1 MNKMNPRD
9 QKNYL
14 RRVLHDLFG
23 NTVDIERSIEEISSA
38 NSFDN
43 PDDYEKIISNLSSYR
58 GHKNFKSKNRKP
70 ECDFVIEDK
79 RIIIEYDE
87 RQHFSK
93 ARAICLTNY
102 PKDIKTFFDQS
113 TWIKLCKEFNAKD
126 NDPIDRDETRAFYD
140 TVRDIEAYRNGWYL
154 IRFYHG
160 EFDWADKNAL
170 KYLKAKIAAATKTK
184 LESTRSK
191 ARILRLA
198 LKTEYDLFNKD
209 KSATKAFNFV
219 AQEIKDKQ
227 TFDFLVTPGGFIHFK
242 WADKFSEVIKDQKE
256 SQKIIPAL
264 KKLADETIQNFWNTL
279 PAKTRQKLQTAVKF
293 ITFGVDSNNKD
304 EYDNV
309 IQCIQFVALFD
320 TKKSKVIHW
329 TGKSYPTT
337 YDQKVRLIEFEDLES
352 HFVKIN
358 KETVCL
364 LGCHDLK
371 IFSPR
376 AKAIAG
382 QERQIKIKQFDKLMK
397 QYKPN
402 IIIQHP
408 HNTDTYKIWN
418 TEWKTVEK
426 KYPFVTEYVSGIRH
440 YNYGHKTRGTMNNV
454 LEKTILGKV
463 ETIIF

>member
-1 MNKMNPRD
+1 MNPRE

-14 RRVLHDLFG
+14 RKVLHDLFG
-23 NTVDIERSIEEISSA
+23 NKVDIERNIEEISSA

-43 PDDYEKIISNLSSYR
+43 PEDYEKIISKLSSYR
-58 GHKNFKSKNRKP
+58 GNKNFKNKNRKP
-70 ECDFVIEDK
+70 ECDFIIEHK
-79 RIIIEYDE
+79 RLIIEYDE

-102 PKDIKTFFDQS
+102 PKDIKTFFDKA
-113 TWIKLCKEFNAKD
+113 TWLKLCNDINAKD
-126 NDPIDRDETRAFYD
+126 NDPKDRDETRAFYD

-160 EFDWADKNAL
+160 EFDWANKNAL
-170 KYLKAKIAAATKTK
+170 KYLKTRVAAVTKTK
-184 LESTRSK
+184 LKSTRKK

-209 KSATKAFNFV
+209 KSATRAFNFV
-219 AQEIKDKQ
+219 AKEIKDKQ
-227 TFDFLVTPGGFIHFK
+227 TFDYLVTPGGFINFK
-242 WADKFSEVIKDQKE
+242 WPDKFIEVIKDKKE
-256 SQKIIPAL
+256 SQKIILAL
-264 KKLADETIQNFWNTL
+264 RKMANETIQNFWNTL
-279 PAKTRQKLQTAVKF
+279 PTKTKQKLQSSVKF
-293 ITFGVDSNNKD
+293 ITFGVDSNNND
-304 EYDNV
+304 EYGNV
-309 IQCIQFVALFD
+309 VQCIQFVALFD
-320 TKKSKVIHW
+320 TKKYKVIHW

-337 YDQKVRLIEFEDLES
+337 YDQKCRLIEFDDLKS
-352 HFVKIN
+352 HFVKVN
-358 KETVCL
+358 KEMVCL

-376 AKAIAG
+376 AKVIAG
-382 QERQIKIKQFDKLMK
+382 EERQRKIKQFDKLMN
-397 QYKPN
+397 QFKPN

-440 YNYGHKTRGTMNNV
+440 YNYGRKKRGTIKNV
-454 LEKTILGKV
+454 IEKTTLGKV
-463 ETIIF
+463 ETMIF

>member
-1 MNKMNPRD
+1 MNPRG

-14 RRVLHDLFG
+14 RRHLHDLFG
-23 NTVDIERSIEEISSA
+23 NTLDIERTIDEIDSS

-43 PDDYEKIISNLSSYR
+43 PDDYNKIISNLSKFR
-58 GHKNFKSKNRKP
+58 GHKKFKDKSRKP

-93 ARAICLTNY
+93 ARAICLNNY
-102 PKDIKTFFDQS
+102 PKDLKTFFDKA
-113 TWIKLCKEFNAKD
+113 TWLKLCTDINAKD
-126 NDPIDRDETRAFYD
+126 NDPVDRDETRAFYD
-140 TVRDIEAYRNGWYL
+140 SVRDIEAFRNGWHL

-160 EFDWADKNAL
+160 EIDWESKSAF
-170 KYLKAKIAAATKTK
+170 KYLKSKVELATKIK
-184 LESTRSK
+184 IQSTRSK
-191 ARILRLA
+191 ARILRIA

-209 KSATKAFNFV
+209 KSATKAFNHL
-219 AQEIKDKQ
+219 AQTISSNEKYDY
-227 TFDFLVTPGGFIHFK
+227 LVTPGGFIHFN
-242 WADKFSEVIKDQKE
+242 WPDKFSNVVKDQSE
-256 SQKIIPAL
+256 SQKMLPTL
-264 KKLADETIQNFWNTL
+264 KKLADETIHKFWNTL
-279 PAKTRQKLQTAVKF
+279 PIKTKGKLQSNVKF
-293 ITFGVDSNNKD
+293 ITFGIDSNNKD
-304 EYDNV
+304 EFGNV
-309 IQCIQFVALFD
+309 LQCVQFVALFD
-320 TKKSKVIHW
+320 TVKTKVVHW

-337 YDQKVRLIEFEDLES
+337 YDQKSKLIEFDDLKT
-352 HFVKIN
+352 HFVKVN

-382 QERQIKIKQFDKLMK
+382 ADRQKKIKEFDKLMK

-402 IIIQHP
+402 LILQHP

-440 YNYGHKTRGTMNNV
+440 YHYGQKKRGTISSV
-454 LEKTILGKV
+454 IDKTTLGKV
-463 ETIIF
+463 ETIIY

>member
-1 MNKMNPRD
+1 MNPRE

-23 NTVDIERSIEEISSA
+23 NTVDIERTIEEISSA
-38 NSFDN
+38 NSLDN
-43 PDDYEKIISNLSSYR
+43 PDDYEKIISKLSSYR
-58 GHKNFKSKNRKP
+58 GHKNFKSKIRKP
-70 ECDFVIEDK
+70 EFDFVIEDK

-93 ARAICLTNY
+93 AREICLSNY
-102 PKDIKTFFDQS
+102 PKDIKTFFDKA
-113 TWIKLCKEFNAKD
+113 TWIKQCTDINAKD
-126 NDPIDRDETRAFYD
+126 NDPKDRDETRAFYD

-170 KYLKAKIAAATKTK
+170 KYLKAKVSAATKTK
-184 LESTRSK
+184 LESTRTK

-198 LKTEYDLFNKD
+198 LKKEYDLFNKD
-209 KSATKAFNFV
+209 KSATKAFNYV
-219 AQEIKDKQ
+219 AQQIKANQK
-227 TFDFLVTPGGFIHFK
+227 FDYLVTPGGFIHFK
-242 WADKFSEVIKDQKE
+242 WSDKFIDVIKDQKE
-256 SQKIIPAL
+256 SQKTIPTL
-264 KKLADETIQNFWNTL
+264 KKLADETIQKLWNTL
-279 PAKTRQKLQTAVKF
+279 PKKTKQKLQLSVKF
-293 ITFGVDSNNKD
+293 ITFGIDSNNRD
-304 EYDNV
+304 EFNNV

-320 TKKSKVIHW
+320 TAKSKVIHW

-337 YDQKVRLIEFEDLES
+337 YDQKCRLVEIEDLKS
-352 HFVKIN
+352 HFVKVN
-358 KETVCL
+358 KETICL

-382 QERQIKIKQFDKLMK
+382 ELRQRKIKEFDKLM
-397 QYKPN
+397 QQFKPN
-402 IIIQHP
+402 LIIQHP
-408 HNTDTYKIWN
+408 HSTDTYLIWN

-426 KYPFVTEYVSGIRH
+426 KYPFVKEYVSGIRH
-440 YNYGHKTRGTMNNV
+440 DNGGREKRGTIKSV
-454 LEKTILGKV
+454 LEKTIHGKV

>member
-1 MNKMNPRD
+1 
-9 QKNYL
+9 
-14 RRVLHDLFG
+14 
-23 NTVDIERSIEEISSA
+23 
-38 NSFDN
+38 
-43 PDDYEKIISNLSSYR
+43 
-58 GHKNFKSKNRKP
+58 
-70 ECDFVIEDK
+70 
-79 RIIIEYDE
+79 
-87 RQHFSK
+87 
-93 ARAICLTNY
+93 
-102 PKDIKTFFDQS
+102 
-113 TWIKLCKEFNAKD
+113 
-126 NDPIDRDETRAFYD
+126 
-140 TVRDIEAYRNGWYL
+140 
-154 IRFYHG
+154 
-160 EFDWADKNAL
+160 L
-170 KYLKAKIAAATKTK
+170 KYLKAKLAAATKTK
-184 LESTRSK
+184 LKTTRTK

-209 KSATKAFNFV
+209 KSATKAFNLL
-219 AQEIKDKQ
+219 AHEIKDKQ
-227 TFDFLVTPGGFIHFK
+227 YFDYLVTPGGFIHFK
-242 WADKFSEVIKDQKE
+242 WSARFANVIKDQKE

-279 PAKTRQKLQTAVKF
+279 PEKTKQKLQSSVKF

-304 EYDNV
+304 GYGNV

-337 YDQKVRLIEFEDLES
+337 YDQKSRLIEFEDLKT
-352 HFVKIN
+352 HFVKVN

-382 QERQIKIKQFDKLMK
+382 QERQLKIKEFDKLMK
-397 QYKPN
+397 QFKPN

-408 HNTDTYKIWN
+408 HTTDTYKIWN

-440 YNYGHKTRGTMNNV
+440 YNNGHKTRETIKNV
-454 LEKTILGKV
+454 LDKTILGKV

>member
-1 MNKMNPRD
+1 MNARE

-23 NTVDIERSIEEISSA
+23 NIVDIERSIEEISSA

-43 PDDYEKIISNLSSYR
+43 PDDYEKIIRKLSSYR
-58 GHKNFKSKNRKP
+58 GHQKFKSKIRKP
-70 ECDFVIEDK
+70 EFDFVIEDK

-93 ARAICLTNY
+93 AREICLANY
-102 PKDIKTFFDQS
+102 PKDIKTFYDRS
-113 TWIKLCKEFNAKD
+113 TWINLCNQYNAKD

-170 KYLKAKIAAATKTK
+170 KYLKAKITDTIKTK
-184 LESTRSK
+184 IESTRSK

-198 LKTEYDLFNKD
+198 LKTEYNLFNKD
-209 KSATKAFNFV
+209 NSATKAFKFL
-219 AQEIKDKQ
+219 AQEIKDNQ
-227 TFDFLVTPGGFIHFK
+227 VFDFLVTPGGFIHFK
-242 WADKFSEVIKDQKE
+242 WPKKFSEVIKDQRE
-256 SQKIIPAL
+256 SQKMIPGL
-264 KKLADETIQNFWNTL
+264 KKIADETIKNFWGSL

-320 TKKSKVIHW
+320 TQKSKVIHW

-337 YDQKVRLIEFEDLES
+337 YDQKVRLIEFEDLKS
-352 HFVKIN
+352 HFLKVN
-358 KETVCL
+358 NETLCL

-382 QERQIKIKQFDKLMK
+382 QVKQHKIKQFDKLMK
-397 QYKPN
+397 QHKPN
-402 IIIQHP
+402 LIIQHP
-408 HNTDTYKIWN
+408 HTTDTYKIWN
-418 TEWKTVEK
+418 TEWKTIEK
-426 KYPFVTEYVSGIRH
+426 EYPFVKEYVSGIRY
-440 YNYGHKTRGTMNNV
+440 YNSGYKKRGTIKSV
-454 LEKTILGKV
+454 IDKTFLGKV